1 MIESSEKPENPAVG
15 KRRLSETR
23 RKWGAVLIGTDGSE
37 GAARAVEAASAL
49 AADLDAEVWIANV
62 MDQSSEPV
70 LGQIAR
76 ADNASVGDIAET
88 MARRFLYE
96 AAQRAEAVGAQKI
109 HSILRSGHCAEELIA
124 VAQEIDATAIFVGRR
139 GAGGRLSQLLM
150 GSVSQKLAGISPRML
165 VIVP

>member
-1 MIESSEKPENPAVG
+1 MIQSPERSEKPAVG
-15 KRRLSETR
+15 NKRGPEKRG
-23 RKWGAVLIGTDGSE
+23 KWGPVLVGTDGSE

-49 AADLDAEVWIANV
+49 AADLDAEVWVANV
-62 MDQSSEPV
+62 MEQSSESE

-76 ADNASVGDIAET
+76 ADNASMGDIAET
-88 MARRFLYE
+88 MARRILHE

-124 VAQEIDATAIFVGRR
+124 AAQEITATAIFVGRR
-139 GAGGRLSQLLM
+139 GAGGRLSQALI
-150 GSVSQKLAGISPRML
+150 GSVSQKLAGISPSML